1 MPLAETLIVLGGW
14 VPGLPAIAVTKH
26 QFRRWKV
33 RPFWWVAALL
43 GLAILGDRSGSDSL
57 TNRPPIRCL

>member
-14 VPGLPAIAVTKH
+14 VPGLPAIAVTMR

-43 GLAILGDRSGSDSL
+43 GLAILGDHSGSDSL
-57 TNRPPIRCL
+57 TNRPPIRC